1 MSDSIDRVF
10 LKYSIEKL
18 TQLASRIDACLDRL
32 TPEQVWA
39 RGSEGENAIGNLV
52 LHLCGNLG
60 QWILSGVAGQ
70 PDARN
75 RDAEFAARG
84 GGGVSELRQQLSSR
98 VADAA
103 AVISGLSAGRLT
115 EIVQIQKYELT
126 VLEAVYHVVEHF
138 GQHAGQII
146 FATKFLTGADLQFYR
161 HLKSGAPHR
170 ETTP

>member
-1 MSDSIDRVF
+1 MSDSIDSLF
-10 LKYSIEKL
+10 LKYSDDKL

-39 RGSEGENAIGNLV
+39 RGSEAENAIGNLV

-60 QWILSGVAGQ
+60 QWILSGVGRE

-75 RDAEFAARG
+75 RDAEFAARTG
-84 GGGVSELRQQLSSR
+84 AGVSELRQQLSSR
-98 VADAA
+98 VAEVR
-103 AVISGLSAGRLT
+103 AVISALSAERLT

-138 GQHAGQII
+138 AQHAGQII
-146 FATKFLTGADLQFYR
+146 FATKFFTGEDLQFYR
-161 HLKSGAPHR
+161 HLKSAAPHT

>member
-1 MSDSIDRVF
+1 MSDSIDSLF
-10 LKYSIEKL
+10 LKYSDDKL

-39 RGSEGENAIGNLV
+39 RGSEAENAIGNLV

-60 QWILSGVAGQ
+60 QWILSGVGGQ

-75 RDAEFAARG
+75 RDAEFAARS
-84 GGGVSELRQQLSSR
+84 GVGVPELRQQLSSR
-98 VADAA
+98 VAEVR
-103 AVISGLSAGRLT
+103 AVISALSAERLT

-138 GQHAGQII
+138 AQHAGQII
-146 FATKFLTGADLQFYR
+146 FATKLFTGEDLQFYR
-161 HLKSGAPHR
+161 HLKSAAPHT